1 MVVPPLLANW
11 HLSAGISSRCEE
23 HKAPLVIEQREKL
36 LSELPQ
42 CLSIDD
48 DLLLLFQP
56 PL

>member
-1 MVVPPLLANW
+1 MVVLANW

-36 LSELPQ
+36 LSELPE